1 MAAAAAAANKAA
13 CTASPELV
21 AEAAPAYY
29 DYGSIFGLN
38 DLNGASD
45 FYALGYPVS
54 HPVGAYHPAESGAF
68 ESVASAPIGAGMPG
82 VGAYYNDTTASDSG
96 SGSGSGSDSGLDY
109 GTDETDLYVS
119 GAREYG
125 VPPPPI
131 AGWR

>member
-54 HPVGAYHPAESGAF
+54 HPVGAYHPDEAGAF
-68 ESVASAPIGAGMPG
+68 ESVASAPIGAGMSG
-82 VGAYYNDTTASDSG
+82 VGAYYNDTTASG
-96 SGSGSGSDSGLDY
+96 SGSGSGLDY

-119 GAREYG
+119 GAREFDI
-125 VPPPPI
+125 PPPPL
-131 AGWR
+131 AGWRQSSRYE